1 MRLIYIYI
9 IILALSSIS
18 TNALAQ
24 FEKPE
29 LINNATFKGFVDGKK
44 IELFTLKNKNGIV
57 TQITNYGGRVVNL
70 WVPDKDGNFE
80 DVVLGYESLD
90 GYLSSNEIYYG
101 ALIGRYGNRIAKGKF
116 SLSDKVYTLPTNNNE
131 NHLHGGTKGFNDV
144 VWEAEQLDNQSLKL
158 VYLSKDMEEGYPGNL
173 SIEVV
178 YTLTDKNELKIEYT
192 AQTDVTT
199 HVNLTHHS
207 FFNLHGAGKGSI
219 NDHVLFINAD
229 YFTPVDSD
237 LIPTG
242 EIAPVVNTPMDFTK
256 QTTIGKRVNN
266 DFEQLNFGLGYDHNW
281 VLNKSDNDVSLAA
294 RIVEPVSGRLMEV
307 YTNEPGLQFYGGNF
321 LNGSDIGKYGLSY
334 EHRSAFCLETQHFPD
349 TPNNNNFPS
358 TVLHPKEDYY
368 SVCIYKFLTE
378 NKIN

>member
-116 SLSDKVYTLPTNNNE
+116 SLSDKVYTLATNNNE

-158 VYLSKDMEEGYPGNL
+158 VYLSKIWRRAIPVIFL
-173 SIEVV
+173 
-178 YTLTDKNELKIEYT
+178 LK
-192 AQTDVTT
+192 
-199 HVNLTHHS
+199 
-207 FFNLHGAGKGSI
+207 
-219 NDHVLFINAD
+219 LFI
-229 YFTPVDSD
+229 
-237 LIPTG
+237 
-242 EIAPVVNTPMDFTK
+242 
-256 QTTIGKRVNN
+256 
-266 DFEQLNFGLGYDHNW
+266 H
-281 VLNKSDNDVSLAA
+281 
-294 RIVEPVSGRLMEV
+294 
-307 YTNEPGLQFYGGNF
+307 
-321 LNGSDIGKYGLSY
+321 
-334 EHRSAFCLETQHFPD
+334 
-349 TPNNNNFPS
+349 
-358 TVLHPKEDYY
+358 
-368 SVCIYKFLTE
+368 
-378 NKIN
+378 